1 MKTSIPLVRS
11 YLKICE
17 KHKKRLRWAIKK
29 IKPMLPFTVT
39 VLKDL
44 SDEQVALVDQFILR
58 FSKLQDL
65 MGTQLFPALLEL
77 AEEPGQYETFIDKL
91 NRLEKMRVI
100 PSARDWQQLRMLRN
114 AFAHDYPEDSEI
126 QVKTLNETFQ
136 STVKLFKILRTCKL
150 FTRQLLNRTNPGS
163 LR

>member
-1 MKTSIPLVRS
+1 MTVSIPIIQS
-11 YLKICE
+11 HLKICE
-17 KHKKRLRWAIKK
+17 KHAKRLRWAIKK
-29 IKPMLPFTVT
+29 IKPTLPFTVA

-44 SDEQVALVDQFILR
+44 SEEQVALVDQFILR

-77 AEEPGQYETFIDKL
+77 SEEPGQYETFIDKL

-136 STVKLFKILRTCKL
+136 STAKLFKILRVCKS
-150 FTRQLLNRTNPGS
+150 FSTRFINRIRSRSTT
-163 LR
+163 